1 MLVTLRGQRVNFAQK
16 NGNHINHMIRKKKN
30 HVSIIMCKLEL
41 IINFII
47 DIFSVLSLIILY
59 TRYQMECSTK
69 WTPKPKV

>member
-1 MLVTLRGQRVNFAQK
+1 MLVTLKGQRVNFAQK
-16 NGNHINHMIRKKKN
+16 TVTKKN

-69 WTPKPKV
+69 WTPKPKCK